1 MSVRNQDAVLKTP
14 IMNMQNEEK
23 KKVARASIAY
33 EPFQVLLVVCKM
45 WLAYVCKMAQSLR
58 WRVAVLKATQPSPP
72 RHAQQSRLEPS
83 DEP

>member
-1 MSVRNQDAVLKTP
+1 M
-14 IMNMQNEEK
+14 
-23 KKVARASIAY
+23 AY
-33 EPFQVLLVVCKM
+33 EPFRVLLVVCKM